1 MSNAYGKW
9 FTPTMKAWK
18 KLKNDDVSEG
28 HDDEETPAPSQ
39 KKKVKPSDD

>member
-1 MSNAYGKW
+1 MSNAYRKW
-9 FTPTMKAWK
+9 FTRMMKAWK

-39 KKKVKPSDD
+39 KKKGKPSND